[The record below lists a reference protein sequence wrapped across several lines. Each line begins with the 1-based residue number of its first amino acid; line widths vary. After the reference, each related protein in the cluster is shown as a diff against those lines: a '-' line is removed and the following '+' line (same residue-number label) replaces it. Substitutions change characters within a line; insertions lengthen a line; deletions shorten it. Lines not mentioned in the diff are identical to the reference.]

1 MTIKQVGFE
10 DLLNKTDSKSK
21 DKKSDNK
28 EVKTSSAKSSAK
40 NTKTTMTSSA
50 KTSTS
55 KTSSTKASSTN
66 TKTRKA
72 TPKNPAS
79 NKKNSKTDSAAV
91 TRKSS
96 PKRVSL
102 SQDDMDKLCEIYDWY
117 LLVKDLA
124 PLKKIKLS
132 DKSTK
137 INLEND
143 IVKESKRISI
153 NIDKEI
159 WEDFDALCSNIG
171 QKKNEVL
178 TQVIKDFINDHKDLV

>member
-1 MTIKQVGFE
+1 MTERGLTMTIKQVGFE

-21 DKKSDNK
+21 KQKSDNK

-40 NTKTTMTSSA
+40 NTKTR
-50 KTSTS
+50 KTT
-55 KTSSTKASSTN
+55 T
-66 TKTRKA
+66 
-72 TPKNPAS
+72 KNPAA
-79 NKKNSKTDSAAV
+79 NKKNSKTGSAAV

-137 INLEND
+137 IDLEND
-143 IVKESKRISI
+143 IVKESKRVSI
-153 NIDKEI
+153 NMDKEI

>member
-1 MTIKQVGFE
+1 MKKELSKHFEIETCIDGEEGLYLIEQGIYDLVILDLMLPNMDGMTIKQVGFE

-21 DKKSDNK
+21 KQKSDNK

-40 NTKTTMTSSA
+40 NTKTR
-50 KTSTS
+50 KTT
-55 KTSSTKASSTN
+55 T
-66 TKTRKA
+66 
-72 TPKNPAS
+72 KNPAA
-79 NKKNSKTDSAAV
+79 NKKNSKTGSAAV

-137 INLEND
+137 IDLEND
-143 IVKESKRISI
+143 IVKG
-153 NIDKEI
+153 
-159 WEDFDALCSNIG
+159 F
-171 QKKNEVL
+171 
-178 TQVIKDFINDHKDLV
+178 

>member
-1 MTIKQVGFE
+1 MTERGLTMTIKQVRFE
-10 DLLNKTDSKSK
+10 DLLNKTDSKNK

-28 EVKTSSAKSSAK
+28 EVKTSSAKT
-40 NTKTTMTSSA
+40 NTTKTNTE
-50 KTSTS
+50 

-66 TKTRKA
+66 TKTRKI
-72 TPKNPAS
+72 TNKNLAA
-79 NKKNSKTDSAAV
+79 NKKNSKAGSAAV

-137 INLEND
+137 IDLEND
-143 IVKESKRISI
+143 IVKESKRVSI